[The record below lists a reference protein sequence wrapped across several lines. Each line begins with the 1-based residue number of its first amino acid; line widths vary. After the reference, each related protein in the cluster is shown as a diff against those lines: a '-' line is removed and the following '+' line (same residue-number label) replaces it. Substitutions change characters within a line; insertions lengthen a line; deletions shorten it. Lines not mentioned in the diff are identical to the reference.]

1 MTNKKCSICKGKI
14 DSQMGWH
21 GGHNAEPINSGRCCS
36 NCNNNYVIPLRMQK
50 LEDYLINKTTRRHK
64 DAKSLHK

>member
-36 NCNNNYVIPLRMQK
+36 NCNNNYDNDNDNGNCNNDHNRGNHPPTLR
-50 LEDYLINKTTRRHK
+50 
-64 DAKSLHK
+64 